1 MAPRGILLAGG
12 KGTRLGDLT
21 RSANKHLLP
30 VGAQPMIL
38 YPLRKLV
45 AAGVTDIALVTGREH
60 VPDFIE
66 LLGDGRDHGCTLTYR
81 AQEEPGGVAQAL
93 GLAEEFAAGRR
104 SVVLLGDNIFEAPLG
119 PILQRTD
126 DRPDH
131 AWVVLKRVP
140 DPRRYGVAEMRGDS
154 LVGIEEKPAVPAS
167 DLAVV
172 GIYVYPPDVFEAIRG
187 VRPSVRGER
196 EITDVNTRYLRDG
209 RLSWVMLD
217 GYWTDAGTAES
228 LAYASELVGM
238 RDPAW

>member
-21 RSANKHLLP
+21 RATNKHLLP

-45 AAGVTDIALVTGREH
+45 AAGVTEIALVTGREH
-60 VPDFIE
+60 VPDFVE
-66 LLGDGRDHGCTLTYR
+66 LLGDGRDHRCTLTYR

-93 GLAEEFAAGRR
+93 GLAEEFASGQRT
-104 SVVLLGDNIFEAPLG
+104 VVLLGDNIFEAPLG

-126 DRPDH
+126 HRPDH

-140 DPRRYGVAEMRGDS
+140 DPRRYGVAEMRGDA

-172 GIYVYPPDVFEAIRG
+172 GIYVYPPDVFEAIRE

-228 LAYASELVGM
+228 LAYSRELIAAK
-238 RDPAW
+238 PPSW